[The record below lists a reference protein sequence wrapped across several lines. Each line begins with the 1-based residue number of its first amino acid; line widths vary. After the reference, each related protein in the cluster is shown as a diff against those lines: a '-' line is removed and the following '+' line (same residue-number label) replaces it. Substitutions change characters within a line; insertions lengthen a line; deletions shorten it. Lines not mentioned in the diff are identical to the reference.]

1 MVKKRQSGTRE
12 TAEET
17 RRTRPRFAS
26 AHLAQILTL
35 MCTLVPSLAFADD
48 WVITL
53 QKRTEERKKER
64 WSLATHLSAKAASSQ
79 QDLWYRFF
87 LGKRDPKP
95 RLELVAGGTGQ
106 SIREQ
111 VDRGTGINPDQNSPA
126 QSLVHVATGYNLRL
140 AFNHFVSGTT
150 GIPTLN
156 IVPNFYAEV
165 LDSSFGGD
173 RDAFSPSSSIDASST
188 EIGGGFRLFGSSHG
202 DNAIYLDYVLRRQ
215 WTPQG
220 VTDETAGTGRLKGYE
235 FESWLARARVQFYL
249 MPAVAVTGSV
259 IIDENI
265 AAGHERDKRLEL
277 FEQSVGGIL
286 DLAMF
291 RLSYDYRERTFLPRK
306 ETNEQESRRVTGFI
320 HQIGLGVI
328 F

>member
-1 MVKKRQSGTRE
+1 VEKLRQSSSLCTSGWPTY
-12 TAEET
+12 TMAN
-17 RRTRPRFAS
+17 PL
-26 AHLAQILTL
+26 LALLPQVVSLLCILL
-35 MCTLVPSLAFADD
+35 PSIARADD

-79 QDLWYRFF
+79 QDMWYRFF
-87 LGKRDPKP
+87 VGQRNPKP
-95 RLELVAGGTGQ
+95 RLELVAGGLGQ

-111 VDRGTGINPDQNSPA
+111 VDRGSGVNPEQNSPA
-126 QSLVHVATGYNLRL
+126 RSLSHVATGYNLRL

-165 LDSSFGGD
+165 LDSSFGED
-173 RDAFSPSSSIDASST
+173 RDAFSPGSSIDASST
-188 EIGGGFRLFGSSHG
+188 EIGGGLRLFGSSHA

-220 VTDETAGTGRLKGYE
+220 VTDETPGTGRLKGYE
-235 FESWLARARVQFYL
+235 FESWLARARIQLYL
-249 MPAVAVTGSV
+249 MPVLAVTGSINV
-259 IIDENI
+259 DEKF

-277 FEQSVGGIL
+277 FEHSVGGIL

-291 RLSYDYRERTFLPRK
+291 RLSYDYRERSFAPR
-306 ETNEQESRRVTGFI
+306 NRI
-320 HQIGLGVI
+320 
-328 F
+328 

>member
-1 MVKKRQSGTRE
+1 VVIDRQSGTRLAPE
-12 TAEET
+12 AT
-17 RRTRPRFAS
+17 RRTRPRVAS
-26 AHLAQILTL
+26 ARLAHFFVLLCILL
-35 MCTLVPSLAFADD
+35 PSIAVAQD

-53 QKRTEERKKER
+53 EKRSEETKKER
-64 WSLATHLSAKAASSQ
+64 WSLATHLSAKAASSE
-79 QDLWYRFF
+79 QDIWYRFF

-95 RLELVAGGTGQ
+95 RLELVAGGLGQ
-106 SIREQ
+106 SIREL
-111 VDRGTGINPDQNSPA
+111 VNTGSGINADQNSPA
-126 QSLVHVATGYNLRL
+126 RSLVHVATGYNLRL

-150 GIPTLN
+150 GIPTFN

-165 LDSSFGGD
+165 LASSFGED

-188 EIGGGFRLFGSSHG
+188 EIGGGFRLFGSSHA

-220 VTDETAGTGRLKGYE
+220 VTDQTAGTGRLQGYE
-235 FESWLARARVQFYL
+235 FESWLARARVQFYI
-249 MPAVAVTGSV
+249 MPVVAVTGS
-259 IIDENI
+259 IIVDENI

-277 FEQSVGGIL
+277 FEQSVGGFV

-291 RLSYDYRERTFLPRK
+291 RLSYDYRERTFLPRR
-306 ETNEQESRRVTGFI
+306 EMSEPESRRVKEFI
-320 HQIGLGVI
+320 HQIGLGFV